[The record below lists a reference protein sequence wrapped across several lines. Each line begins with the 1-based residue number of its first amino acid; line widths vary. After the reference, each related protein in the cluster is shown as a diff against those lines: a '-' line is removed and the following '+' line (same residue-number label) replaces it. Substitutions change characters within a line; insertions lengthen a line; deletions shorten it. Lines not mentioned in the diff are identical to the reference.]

1 MRLEL
6 SMPPLDCW
14 YTKYLSVVLSQ
25 NSFAYHKVFM
35 HLVSSRQ
42 DQSTASQVL
51 AQSYAQA
58 PNITWFMGKA
68 NSEKL
73 RYFFASLVRDA
84 VAKKGAYLTPNQ
96 RGVLLLYNQ
105 QAKSFSLSAM
115 FRKLHLMLFVL
126 GVKNSIKLIRQQ
138 NWQSQFRPNNGLYG
152 MALAIIN
159 DEHRWQTALE
169 IKQGFLSISK
179 QFNLPI
185 YVETTN
191 ERIAKL
197 YETIGFSIYHKAKHP
212 YAELEVWFM
221 KMAKTE

>member
-14 YTKYLSVVLSQ
+14 YTKYLCVVLSQ

-35 HLVSSRQ
+35 PLVSSKQ

-58 PNITWFMGKA
+58 PNITWFLGKA

-73 RYFFASLVRDA
+73 RYFFSSLVKDA

-105 QAKSFSLSAM
+105 QARSFSLLSI
-115 FRKLHLMLFVL
+115 FRKLHLVLFVL
-126 GVKNSIKLIRQQ
+126 GIKNSIRLIRQQ
-138 NWQSQFRPNNGLYG
+138 KWQTQFRPKEGLYG
-152 MALAIIN
+152 MALAIST
-159 DEHRWQTALE
+159 DRLRWKTVME
-169 IKQGFLSISK
+169 IKQLFTEVSTK
-179 QFNLPI
+179 HNLPVF
-185 YVETTN
+185 VETTHS
-191 ERIAKL
+191 RIAKL
-197 YETIGFSIYHKAKHP
+197 YETLGFKTYHKAKHS

-221 KMAKTE
+221 KMSK

>member
-1 MRLEL
+1 MAHGRNVDANYFMRQISSKKEI
-6 SMPPLDCW
+6 SIA
-14 YTKYLSVVLSQ
+14 TK
-25 NSFAYHKVFM
+25 
-35 HLVSSRQ
+35 
-42 DQSTASQVL
+42 VL
-51 AQSYAQA
+51 AEAYSLA
-58 PNITWFMGKA
+58 PNVTWA
-68 NSEKL
+68 L
-73 RYFFASLVRDA
+73 RPSKRNLYHFFSYLVKDA

-105 QAKSFSLSAM
+105 QIKIFSLSAM
-115 FRKLHLMLFVL
+115 FRKLHLVLFVL
-126 GVKNSIKLIRQQ
+126 GIKNSIKLIRQQ

-169 IKQGFLSISK
+169 IKQGFLSVSK
-179 QFNLPI
+179 RFKLPV

-197 YETIGFSIYHKAKHP
+197 YETIGFKTYHKARHP
-212 YAELEVWFM
+212 YTELEVWFM